1 MNILFLDAC
10 ISTHE
15 SRTKLLCKE
24 YLRRCTEAGHTV
36 TTVNLAQ
43 AGLQPL
49 DEAAL
54 RERDALVGAGAFD
67 HTMFAL
73 ARQFQTADRIVL
85 GAPYWDLSFPAVVK
99 LYVEQIMVCGLTFHY
114 VDNASEGLCH
124 ADKLVYITSAGGFTG
139 DQDFGYTYMKAIAQ
153 MLGIKVTERIC
164 AEGLDIFGT
173 DVNAILEETIAQ
185 FPVI

>member
-10 ISTHE
+10 ISAHE

-43 AGLQPL
+43 AGLQSL

-54 RERDALVGAGAFD
+54 QERDALVGAGSFD
-67 HTMFAL
+67 HAIFAL
-73 ARQFQTADRIVL
+73 ARQFREADRIVL

-99 LYVEQIMVCGLTFHY
+99 LYIEQIMVCGLTFRY
-114 VDNASEGLCH
+114 EGASSVGLCN
-124 ADKLVYITSAGGFTG
+124 ADKLVYIATAGGFTG
-139 DQDFGYTYMKAIAQ
+139 DQDFGYTYVKAIAQ
-153 MLGIKVTERIC
+153 MLGIEESERIC
-164 AEGLDIFGT
+164 AEGLDIYGA
-173 DVNAILEETIAQ
+173 DIPAILENTISQ
-185 FPVI
+185 FPAL